1 MTEELKE
8 LSPLALPASRKP
20 ARPRPRP
27 KKANTMQD
35 VKIEPP
41 TSDEWLG
48 DLRHDIH
55 TLSDQVQTLH
65 TQLLTSNMLADLRGD
80 TVRVAPIQ
88 RRRTEDEMRRA
99 LALLAS
105 GQRRP
110 QDDESTLVLE
120 DAIGEVFALRQAYA
134 DLMQATTTAYQNGLA
149 AVRRMTE
156 K

>member
-1 MTEELKE
+1 
-8 LSPLALPASRKP
+8 
-20 ARPRPRP
+20 
-27 KKANTMQD
+27 MQAEQHEM
-35 VKIEPP
+35 IEPP

-48 DLRHDIH
+48 GLRHDIN
-55 TLSDQVQTLH
+55 TLSDQVQALH
-65 TQLLTSNMLADLRGD
+65 TQLLASNMLIADLRGD
-80 TVRVAPIQ
+80 TVRVAPIH

-99 LALLAS
+99 LTLLAS

-110 QDDESTLVLE
+110 QDDESTLVIE

-156 K
+156 R

>member
-1 MTEELKE
+1 
-8 LSPLALPASRKP
+8 
-20 ARPRPRP
+20 
-27 KKANTMQD
+27 MQD

-48 DLRHDIH
+48 GLRHDIN
-55 TLSDQVQTLH
+55 TLSDQVQTLR
-65 TQLLTSNMLADLRGD
+65 TQLLTSNMLIADLRGD

-110 QDDESTLVLE
+110 QDDDSPQILE

-134 DLMQATTTAYQNGLA
+134 DLMQATTRAYQNGLA

-156 K
+156 R